1 MNVLFGC
8 SSLRV
13 ALIAFSCVAITAC
26 GSKPARRP
34 YVDGA
39 PGKAIDISKIPQP
52 VPRFEPLS
60 KYGNKSP
67 YTVFGKEYR
76 LLPQRAGY
84 LERGKASWYG
94 TKFHGLLTSNR
105 EAYDMYAFTAAHKT
119 LPLPTYARVT
129 NLDNGR
135 SITVRI
141 NDRGPFV
148 DGRIIDLSY
157 VAAIKLDMHMQGT
170 ADVEVEAITPGETAV
185 TATSTAP
192 FTAPSGAP
200 PLAPQPAAP
209 TVKPTA
215 KPEDPNA
222 LIGVQCGAF
231 SDKNNALSLVFAL
244 SEVGFSDARVTLGQD
259 GLHRVVFGPV
269 PAETLAP
276 DSTAYQSLI
285 SAGCVTPKRV
295 VLSDPRNTTQ

>member
-1 MNVLFGC
+1 VND
-8 SSLRV
+8 SSFFRSV
-13 ALIAFSCVAITAC
+13 RAALIVLACMAVVAC

-39 PGKAIDISKIPQP
+39 PGRAVDISKIPQP

-60 KYGNKSP
+60 KYGNKNP
-67 YTVFGKEYR
+67 YSVFGKEYR
-76 LLPQRAGY
+76 LLPERAGY

-105 EAYDMYAFTAAHKT
+105 EAYDMYAYTAAHKT
-119 LPLPTYARVT
+119 LPLPTFARVT

-157 VAAIKLDMHMQGT
+157 VAAIKLDMHMKGT
-170 ADVEVEAITPGETAV
+170 ANVEVEAITPGETPRAV
-185 TATSTAP
+185 PPVVVAAP
-192 FTAPSGAP
+192 VPSPSLDPNP
-200 PLAPQPAAP
+200 PKPSAPQA
-209 TVKPTA
+209 VNSL
-215 KPEDPNA
+215 DPNA

-276 DSTAYQSLI
+276 TSATYQSLI
-285 SAGCVTPKRV
+285 SAGCLTPKRV
-295 VLSDPRNTTQ
+295 AH